1 MNNWTR
7 LLRRLAGS
15 GVPGIAVV
23 LIACFVIGRRLN
35 PITMLIAVLSGVVGL
50 GVNLLCR
57 RLSTRSRPGPTDG
70 SEFHE
75 TDRGRADGI

>member
-1 MNNWTR
+1 MNSCAR

-23 LIACFVIGRRLN
+23 LIACFVIGGRLN
-35 PITMLIAVLSGVVGL
+35 PMTMLIVVLSGVVGL

-57 RLSTRSRPGPTDG
+57 HWLKRSRRDPADGPEPD
-70 SEFHE
+70 EA
-75 TDRGRADGI
+75 DRGSADGI